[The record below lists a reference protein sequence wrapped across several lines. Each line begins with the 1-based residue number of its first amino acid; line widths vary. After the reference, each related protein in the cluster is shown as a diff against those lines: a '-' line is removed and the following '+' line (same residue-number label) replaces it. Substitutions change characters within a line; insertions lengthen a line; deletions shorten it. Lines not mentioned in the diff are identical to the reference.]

1 MYIYIYVYT
10 QVYMFL
16 ECIYI
21 YIIQMVPISTSIHVC
36 SISAVSLFI
45 GCWGTGIG
53 RTCGAH
59 ESESVYAFFM
69 EGYCIAMTC
78 GRVQCDKHAS
88 SLCSAQGDNCK
99 LRKITRLSKHSTSW
113 QRRR

>member
-1 MYIYIYVYT
+1 MYVYMCIHKYICFSNVYIYS
-10 QVYMFL
+10 
-16 ECIYI
+16 
-21 YIIQMVPISTSIHVC
+21 IQMVPISTSIHVC